1 MGPEAWGSG
10 GRPVHSAADDVSL
23 ERAIEQLEA
32 EVADFRQGSP
42 GQPKEGTPEWFL
54 LRAKALGLSHLRRMQ
69 QLQLENDPA
78 ACERYYRSCSATFK
92 HLQVPPEQ
100 KVVREV
106 ILPE

>member
-1 MGPEAWGSG
+1 M
-10 GRPVHSAADDVSL
+10 SL
-23 ERAIEQLEA
+23 ERAIVQLEA

-69 QLQLENDPA
+69 QLQVGGDPA
-78 ACERYYRSCSATFK
+78 AAERYYRGCSALFK
-92 HLQVPPEQ
+92 QLQVPSPTP
-100 KVVREV
+100 VVKEV